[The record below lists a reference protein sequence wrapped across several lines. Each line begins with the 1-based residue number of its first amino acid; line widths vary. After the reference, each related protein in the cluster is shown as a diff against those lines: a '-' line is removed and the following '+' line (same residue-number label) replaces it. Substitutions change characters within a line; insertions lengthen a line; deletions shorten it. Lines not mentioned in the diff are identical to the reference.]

1 MPDGDGTNIFLSNN
15 RDFGS
20 EECQKCLQHPIYL
33 AGSRD
38 RQLAW
43 ACCCD
48 DVQAYFDLRQ
58 LLLLLLLRYS

>member
-1 MPDGDGTNIFLSNN
+1 MGMVQLFFLSNN
-15 RDFGS
+15 RGFGS
-20 EECQKCLQHPIYL
+20 EECLKKYLQHPIYL